1 MVRIGGSV
9 YSRRP
14 LPPQVRELRETGFD
28 AWEIDLTWLEPGPKL
43 EQEALALS
51 QVLPIGTAHLPPSRF
66 TREDQGRFQRFL
78 DYTALAGPKVFNVHL
93 LPARSARGVPLD
105 ARTAWLAE
113 LVDAARSRGLTITL
127 ENLDETI
134 PVLAEVFSR
143 LPRIHACLDVGH
155 ASLDG
160 QGQRPLEIASL
171 IGDRLALVHAHD
183 NRQGHGEAGDLHLP
197 FGRGT
202 IPLESILR
210 GVRRAGF
217 DGHVTLEFFTGTRE
231 EKAASLAKA
240 RVWLSG

>member
-14 LPPQVRELRETGFD
+14 LPPQVQDLKEIGFD
-28 AWEIDLTWLEPGPKL
+28 AWEIDLTWLEPGPRL
-43 EQEALALS
+43 EKEALALS
-51 QVLPIGTAHLPPSRF
+51 QVLPIETAHLPPCRF
-66 TREDQGRFQRFL
+66 TREDQERFQRFL
-78 DYTALAGPKVFNVHL
+78 EYTALAGPTIFNLHL

-105 ARTAWLAE
+105 ARTAWLLE
-113 LVDAARSRGLTITL
+113 FVDAARSRDLTITL

-134 PVLAEVFSR
+134 PVLAEVFTR
-143 LPRIHACLDVGH
+143 IPRIHACLDIGH

-160 QGQRPLEIASL
+160 HGERSMEIVSL
-171 IGDRLALVHAHD
+171 LRDRLALVHAHD